1 MNTQTGKMETICGV
15 DCSVCPGRDKC
26 PGCVATDGCPSGK
39 KCNIAAY
46 IQSNS
51 LDSYL
56 ALKRELASEFNALAL
71 PGMAEIKDLN
81 PLVGFYVNLEYA
93 LPSGEKVK
101 FLKDDRMYLG
111 GQTAFEGKEG
121 RCYGVI
127 GNRDFLLVCTYDEGG
142 KDPELVLFRK
152 RGQ

>member
-1 MNTQTGKMETICGV
+1 MSEQTNKKESICGA
-15 DCSVCPGRDKC
+15 DCSVCPGRDEC

-46 IQSNS
+46 IQSNGM
-51 LDSYL
+51 DKYL
-56 ALKRELASEFNALAL
+56 ELKRNLAAKFNALGI

-81 PLVGFYVNLEYA
+81 PLVGFYVNLEYP

-101 FLKDDRMYLG
+101 FLKDDMMYLG
-111 GQTAFEGKEG
+111 NQTPCEGKEG

-127 GNRDFLLVCTYDEGG
+127 GNREFILVCAYDEDG
-142 KDPELVLFRK
+142 KNPELVLFRK
-152 RGQ
+152 E